1 MGLSMVGRSL
11 CTFEYKFRLTY
22 TLLTPQQYQQYAVL
36 AILFY
41 AYLLV
46 FASYFFTTSEMRL
59 N

>member
-1 MGLSMVGRSL
+1 MVGRSL